1 MTVSVMP
8 KSVSLKTAG
17 TTIVWS
23 STMNPLFKRFPHA
36 QRASIFGRQNM
47 LQKIQR
53 FGGAMFAPAMLFSIS
68 GLMVGV
74 SALATTADIV
84 GDLAVYGTPWYV
96 FDHHPAR
103 LVDGL

>member
-1 MTVSVMP
+1 
-8 KSVSLKTAG
+8 
-17 TTIVWS
+17 
-23 STMNPLFKRFPHA
+23 
-36 QRASIFGRQNM
+36 M

-84 GDLAVYGTPWYV
+84 GDLAVYGTLV
-96 FDHHPAR
+96 RFLDHHPAR

>member
-1 MTVSVMP
+1 
-8 KSVSLKTAG
+8 
-17 TTIVWS
+17 
-23 STMNPLFKRFPHA
+23 
-36 QRASIFGRQNM
+36 M

-84 GDLAVYGTPWYV
+84 GDLAVYGTLGTLFGPSSSA
-96 FDHHPAR
+96 AR
-103 LVDGL
+103 GRSLNASRSFLP

>member
-1 MTVSVMP
+1 
-8 KSVSLKTAG
+8 
-17 TTIVWS
+17 
-23 STMNPLFKRFPHA
+23 
-36 QRASIFGRQNM
+36 M

-74 SALATTADIV
+74 SALATSADIRSATSPYTEPLV
-84 GDLAVYGTPWYV
+84 RFLDY
-96 FDHHPAR
+96 HSAR

>member
-1 MTVSVMP
+1 
-8 KSVSLKTAG
+8 
-17 TTIVWS
+17 
-23 STMNPLFKRFPHA
+23 
-36 QRASIFGRQNM
+36 M

-74 SALATTADIV
+74 SALATSADIV

-96 FDHHPAR
+96 FWTIIQRGVAASRRSWPILPIASF
-103 LVDGL
+103 

>member
-1 MTVSVMP
+1 
-8 KSVSLKTAG
+8 
-17 TTIVWS
+17 
-23 STMNPLFKRFPHA
+23 
-36 QRASIFGRQNM
+36 M

-74 SALATTADIV
+74 SALATSADIV

-96 FDHHPAR
+96 F
-103 LVDGL
+103 GLSSSVVRGRSLNDFRSFLP